1 MSCYEVST
9 YILNC
14 TRHDALTTLFCGHDV
29 VTTARS
35 RRGHSRRVLY
45 DAFCGHD
52 AVTTGSRRGHD
63 EITMQSRRV
72 LWSRRGHDRI
82 TTGSRRG
89 QVKPRAP
96 KASCEHGF
104 SDFIHES
111 ARNINKYDSKLKN
124 GRAGQHLHK
133 TTVMLEAFH
142 IMLPGAYWL
151 SKAKQ
156 ALFPQISSNG
166 LTASVHLSTSR
177 SASVKLLLTS
187 AGICHWSCTRCMP
200 RLT

>member
-1 MSCYEVST
+1 M
-9 YILNC
+9 
-14 TRHDALTTLFCGHDV
+14 R
-29 VTTARS
+29 
-35 RRGHSRRVLY
+35 SRRVLWSRRS
-45 DAFCGHD
+45 HD
-52 AVTTGSRRGHD
+52 RVTTRSRSRRGHD
-63 EITMQSRRV
+63 EITTQSRRV
-72 LWSRRGHDRI
+72 LWSRRGHDRV

-142 IMLPGAYWL
+142 IMLAGAYWL

-156 ALFPQISSNG
+156 ALFPHISSFG

-187 AGICHWSCTRCMP
+187 AGIGRWSCI
-200 RLT
+200 RLHAPLDLKT